1 MTSNVPVSYTHLTR
15 LVTADVVI
23 SAIRDILKLIDC
35 SPLRSISIT
44 DTSSP
49 VSYTHLDVYKRQ
61 AYWYTQALSSQPA
74 EQTGAFVRKDCY
86 GFLPAIQLC
95 VCYDRLGDY
104 RRAWHYHL
112 KSQKLKPE
120 HPSVRQNQT
129 YFERILKHPAEGQSS
144 AQ

>member
-1 MTSNVPVSYTHLTR
+1 MEALFKSFLYDRPRGEACCELGRMKMTEG
-15 LVTADVVI
+15 
-23 SAIRDILKLIDC
+23 K
-35 SPLRSISIT
+35 
-44 DTSSP
+44 
-49 VSYTHLDVYKRQ
+49 YKEA
-61 AYWYTQALSSQPA
+61 AYWYTQALSSQPP
-74 EQTGAFVRKDCY
+74 EQTGAFVQKDCY

-95 VCYDRLGDY
+95 VCYDRLGDH

-129 YFERILKHPAEGQSS
+129 YFEHILKQPAEGQPS